1 MNPKGFAVPAYTD
14 WSNNVTT
21 HKEISVLA
29 GHTVIVRDKGSI
41 EVEDYFDRVTGVDF
55 EDEGDVLFGYH
66 TVTGEPF
73 AFFVEEIEAQ

>member
-1 MNPKGFAVPAYTD
+1 M
-14 WSNNVTT
+14 TT

-73 AFFVEEIEAQ
+73 AFFAEEIEAE